1 LNIAKFST
9 VVQGWSTLETGKT
22 FLLLRQS
29 DQAKQEEDHAPG
41 ARAMAL
47 RGFRLAVVAVLT
59 IVAILSSGWQI
70 AANAADNPGEGNG
83 VTQTVDD
90 GSGKP
95 MRVTFVIRIGRPPAH
110 HPSTANWRVHRRCG

>member
-1 LNIAKFST
+1 LPNFPPSYKVGPRWKRAKLSFYCGSPIKPSKKRT
-9 VVQGWSTLETGKT
+9 T
-22 FLLLRQS
+22 RR
-29 DQAKQEEDHAPG
+29 AP
-41 ARAMAL
+41 AQWRCAVS
-47 RGFRLAVVAVLT
+47 GFAVVAVLT